1 MKTWKWIIFTIY
13 GIIITGVFL
22 YCCFPSENIRNYI
35 ESVVPANN
43 QYITLSLDSAK
54 PSFPPG
60 ITLGNLV
67 ISFRDKPG
75 SNLKADILTAR
86 PALGSLVL
94 GHLSLLLK
102 ANAYE
107 GNMRANVSFAN
118 RFSARGPIKANVRL
132 DNINI
137 GNCSYLT
144 AILGRQLDG
153 KIKGLLTYEGKYEE
167 ISGGTGKAEL
177 IILNGSI
184 RLARNAFG
192 FDKLIYDRIETDMV
206 LRKRILKMN
215 KINLLG
221 KQLRGTFNGNIFL
234 DNDIEQSRLAIR
246 GNVYIPALK
255 RKFSAVLSGT
265 IANPTMRFK

>member
-1 MKTWKWIIFTIY
+1 MKTRKWIIYTIY

-22 YCCFPSENIRNYI
+22 YCCFPSENIKKYI
-35 ESVVPANN
+35 ESVALANN
-43 QYITLSLDSAK
+43 QNITLSLDSVK
-54 PSFPPG
+54 LSFPPG

-67 ISFRDKPG
+67 IHFRDKPG
-75 SNLKADILTAR
+75 SNIKADVLTAR
-86 PALGSLVL
+86 PAFGSLVL

-102 ANAYE
+102 TNAYE
-107 GNMRANVSFAN
+107 GNIKANVSFAN

-144 AILGRQLDG
+144 TILERQIDG

-167 ISGGTGKAEL
+167 ITGGTGKAEV

-184 RLARNAFG
+184 RLERNAFG
-192 FDKLIYDRIETDMV
+192 FDKLIFDRIEADMV
-206 LRKRILKMN
+206 LKNQILKMN

-234 DNDIEQSRLAIR
+234 DNDIEQSRLAIQ
-246 GNVYIPALK
+246 GNVYIPTLK
-255 RKFSAVLSGT
+255 RKLSAALSGT
-265 IANPTMRFK
+265 IANPTMRFR